1 MRIRASPVKM
11 MGTRLIV
18 AIVMSTVL
26 ISMHRVTI
34 FYTRYFTAEI
44 SNQHVIVNDVPLTG
58 TASTFPQPTNQSSR
72 ASNTIDQT
80 PKEEIIN
87 KAATGHLVHNHS
99 DVKDYQSSED
109 DETDR
114 KRAIVIISTGETAS
128 NTTMVER
135 FVYSA
140 RNIGNFDGWIILI
153 TDADADR
160 YHNLSVAGIP
170 KSKRSGASMVRT
182 RLGDKNEFNKF
193 LVFHTQEERFA
204 SISKFDKFKAENT
217 MSSKIF
223 KTYILQYANKDERL
237 NDVELFYYL
246 DVDIVFGNP
255 VRPLFTELEQRYKI
269 GNLYKRNNLEITE
282 NVTAANTTE
291 ESKEAKIYFFKG
303 NRGQKIQ
310 GGQFVLD
317 RTRSQPCLDRWRQ
330 LMLEQR
336 NVTYL
341 KDQTQLTMM
350 LDEQRERKKNQT
362 ATKSSIDCK
371 IKLMKQNNT
380 LIQFPELSDITR
392 WRRRRGKE
400 PPVLVHFRN
409 SASVMK
415 NVDEGSLER
424 YMRELLRFK
433 RNQMDKYGIL
443 GKMLLKVD
451 RKEKNIT
458 NTTTN
463 N

>member
-1 MRIRASPVKM
+1 MRIGASPVKM
-11 MGTRLIV
+11 AGTRLVV
-18 AIVMSTVL
+18 AIAMSTVL
-26 ISMHRVTI
+26 ISMHRVTT
-34 FYTRYFTAEI
+34 FYTRYFTAEM
-44 SNQHVIVNDVPLTG
+44 SGQHPIANDMPLTA
-58 TASTFPQPTNQSSR
+58 TTLPLSQSTNQASPHSSR
-72 ASNTIDQT
+72 ASNTIDLT
-80 PKEEIIN
+80 PNEKIISE
-87 KAATGHLVHNHS
+87 AAHNHS
-99 DVKDYQSSED
+99 NVKKYQSYED
-109 DETDR
+109 DETDP

-128 NTTMVER
+128 STTMVER

-140 RNIGNFDGWIILI
+140 RNIGNFNGWIILI

-160 YHNLSVAGIP
+160 YHNLSVAAFS
-170 KSKRSGASMVRT
+170 KSKRSGYSMART
-182 RLGDKNEFNKF
+182 RLGDRNEVNKF
-193 LVFHTQEERFA
+193 LVFRTQEEQFA
-204 SISKFDKFKAENT
+204 SISKFAKFKAENT

-223 KTYILQYANKDERL
+223 KTYILEYANKDERL
-237 NDVELFYYL
+237 NDIELFYYL

-269 GNLYKRNNLEITE
+269 GNIYKRNNFESTK
-282 NVTAANTTE
+282 NATAANTAE

-336 NVTYL
+336 NITYL

-350 LDEQRERKKNQT
+350 LDEQRERKKNKT
-362 ATKSSIDCK
+362 ATKSNTDCN

-409 SASVMK
+409 SARVMK
-415 NVDEGSLER
+415 NVDEESLER

-433 RNQMDKYGIL
+433 WNQLDKYGIL

-451 RKEKNIT
+451 RKEKNT
-458 NTTTN
+458 TDTTTN